1 MFGGRKT
8 RRSRRCPKGKILR
21 KGYTRKSGVRVS
33 AKCVKDMGMPGKG
46 KKLFTLKK
54 GDLSKYGYHLKGKT
68 ASARHKA
75 LKKAS
80 KQFTKNELI
89 RKLNALSILLK
100 NTNRELA
107 FKAYD
112 DMKYVQKHI

>member
-1 MFGGRKT
+1 MNRKSHKT
-8 RRSRRCPKGKILR
+8 RKCPKGKILR
-21 KGYTRKSGVRVS
+21 KGYTRKSGVRVRPT
-33 AKCVKDMGMPGKG
+33 CVKDMGRPGKG

-54 GDLSKYGYHLKGKT
+54 GDLSRHGYQLKGKT
-68 ASARHKA
+68 SVSRHKA
-75 LKKAS
+75 LKKARRVFS
-80 KQFTKNELI
+80 KNELI

-112 DMKYVQKHI
+112 DMKYVQKYL